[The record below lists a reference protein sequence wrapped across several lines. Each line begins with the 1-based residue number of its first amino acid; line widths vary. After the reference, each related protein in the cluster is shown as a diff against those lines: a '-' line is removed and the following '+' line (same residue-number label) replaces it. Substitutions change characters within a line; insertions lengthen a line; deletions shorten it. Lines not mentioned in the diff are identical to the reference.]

1 MHGERQAFF
10 PLLPQHAIDATC
22 IMHQS
27 ESHEC
32 ERLSNERGGRREKK
46 GKTKEKIIRFV
57 IIPIFRVL
65 SFHDRSSLIRETN
78 LSGSEK
84 RVFNSAN
91 VFRYRG
97 NRVEDGRKHFRVNEK
112 RGRQFRL
119 FSTEFSIRK
128 IRFSPLGDKNLEGEQ
143 YPLITNE
150 ESDEQAP
157 LNQHF
162 GGEEGGGGRR
172 IHCSRLSANDTLRLE
187 WSMVI
192 PWDFA
197 HC

>member
-1 MHGERQAFF
+1 MR
-10 PLLPQHAIDATC
+10 ATNA
-22 IMHQS
+22 S
-27 ESHEC
+27 VF
-32 ERLSNERGGRREKK
+32 RTRGGEGGGREKK

-162 GGEEGGGGRR
+162 GGEEGGGASIVHGSLLMTRY
-172 IHCSRLSANDTLRLE
+172 D
-187 WSMVI
+187 
-192 PWDFA
+192 
-197 HC
+197 